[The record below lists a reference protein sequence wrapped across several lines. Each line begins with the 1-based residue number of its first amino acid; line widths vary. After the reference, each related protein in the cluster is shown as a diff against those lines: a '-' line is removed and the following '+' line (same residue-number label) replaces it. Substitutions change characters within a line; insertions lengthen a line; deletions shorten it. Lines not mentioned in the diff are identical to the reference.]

1 MREFWN
7 FSEVSYDGHMLVS
20 LTIYILAW
28 GEMTTRNK
36 KNIEKKAPKKFSS
49 FVLFFED
56 TRY

>member
-36 KNIEKKAPKKFSS
+36 TK
-49 FVLFFED
+49 
-56 TRY
+56 Y